1 MKLLSKDEAA
11 KESVKTE
18 PIDQILQVREL
29 LFGEALRKVEA
40 RLDSLKK
47 ENDDLRKLLK
57 DTEDKL
63 AQATNALRDTVKSER
78 EADGKKL
85 ADQLTDLDR
94 TLSQKIKSLDENK
107 VDRSQIG
114 QAFMEWGNKIRQ
126 IVNP

>member
-1 MKLLSKDEAA
+1 MKLLSKDESA

-57 DTEDKL
+57 ETEDKL
-63 AQATNALRDTVKSER
+63 TQATNALRDTVKSER